1 MLSRKTNWF
10 QLSGWCNGD
19 LEVVS
24 QPKINMKPYKL
35 SNKVKVFVCSHA
47 KEVFE
52 KFCSFNEN
60 IISKLERMHCDCN
73 EKTKYLMLVS
83 LCIYCEAYFKGNDF
97 HWTNCVSGELG
108 P

>member
-1 MLSRKTNWF
+1 MFELGTTNWF
-10 QLSGWCNGD
+10 QLNGQCSGD

-24 QPKINMKPYKL
+24 QPKINMKPCKL
-35 SNKVKVFVCSHA
+35 SNKVK
-47 KEVFE
+47 VFE

-60 IISKLERMHCDCN
+60 IISKSERMHCDCN

-97 HWTNCVSGELG
+97 HLTNCVSGELR